1 MLILGIHHVPRL
13 THERYEEVVRRLTN
27 GKSRFESMADTG
39 IEGPLV
45 HVTGLGEDGF
55 WVVDVWQSQEA
66 LDRFS
71 QVVGPI
77 HARRRHPGAHGE
89 LSGPHLRFR
98 LTRPHLAVQMMGQ
111 VEDRA
116 IHG

>member
-77 HARRRHPGAHGE
+77 AQDVGIQEPTASYPVHTFV
-89 LSGPHLRFR
+89 S
-98 LTRPHLAVQMMGQ
+98 V
-111 VEDRA
+111 
-116 IHG
+116 